1 MKQAAILKGFATST
15 RWGILIVNG
24 QGTVEYVNPAASGI
38 FGYEQDELVGQPI
51 TIIIPTRLRGAHTD
65 GMTRVV
71 GGGRSR
77 HGGKTVEVSAL
88 RKDGNEVPIEM
99 TLSVWQEDAGTIAGA
114 MIKDISERRA
124 RDARLLRLATHD
136 PLTGLLNKS
145 AFKEGLAEAMTRGPA
160 SVLLVSLDK
169 FREVNDLVGRVMA
182 DSLIQAVGVRL
193 TYHFGDELSVG
204 RLDADEFGIFV
215 RRSLGPA
222 EAESLAAELSSAFI
236 KPFSL
241 GGMEFHLFAS
251 IGIAI
256 SCSDISD
263 AEELLAVAD
272 CALQKVKSRGGRGY
286 SIFDDG
292 MRQESEASR
301 TLRDELRRA
310 VKQNELKLFYQPQF
324 ELLSKR
330 LVGFEALLRWE
341 HPDRGLLTPAA
352 FLPALDHSLLT
363 LEIGWWALD
372 EACRMAAGLNRHW
385 PVKMGVNLFPMQF
398 RAIDICERVK
408 EALERH
414 QLSPHS
420 LELEL
425 TEEIALDDIGAAI
438 DSLKALKNI
447 GVGLAFDDFGT
458 GYASLSSLQ
467 KLHLSTLK
475 IDRTFVQHVHE
486 VPSDAA
492 IVKAVL
498 SMSSEL
504 GLTTIAEGIETIEQE
519 AKLIEFGC
527 KIGQGYLYG
536 KPACE
541 ATTIGRVEALTAGEK
556 RGANPSQYSR
566 KILK

>member
-15 RWGILIVNG
+15 HWGILIVNG
-24 QGTVEYVNPAASGI
+24 QGTIEYVNPAASAI

-51 TIIIPTRLRGAHTD
+51 AVIIPTRLRGAHTD
-65 GMTRVV
+65 GMTRALE
-71 GGGRSR
+71 GGRSK
-77 HGGKTVEVSAL
+77 HGGKAVEVSAL

-99 TLSVWQEDAGTIAGA
+99 TLAVWQEDARTVAGA

-145 AFKEGLAEAMTRGPA
+145 AFKDGLAEAMTRGAA

-193 TYHFGDELSVG
+193 TYLFGEKLSVG

-215 RRSLGPA
+215 SRSLEPA
-222 EAESLAAELSSAFI
+222 EAEILAAELSNAFI

-241 GGMEFHLFAS
+241 GGMEFNLFAS

-256 SCSDISD
+256 SCSAISD

-292 MRQESEASR
+292 MRHESEASR

-310 VKQNELKLFYQPQF
+310 LQHNELKLFYQPQF

-372 EACRMAAGLNRHW
+372 EACRMAARLNRRW
-385 PVKMGVNLFPMQF
+385 SVKMAVNLFPLQF
-398 RAIDICERVK
+398 RAIDICKRVK
-408 EALERH
+408 ETLELH
-414 QLSPHS
+414 GLSPHS

-438 DSLKALKNI
+438 DSLKALKDI
-447 GVGLAFDDFGT
+447 GVDIAFDDFGT

-467 KLHLSTLK
+467 KMPLSTLK
-475 IDRTFVQHVHE
+475 IDKTFVQHIDE
-486 VPSDAA
+486 RPSDAA
-492 IVKAVL
+492 IAKAVL

-504 GLTTIAEGIETIEQE
+504 RLTTIAEGIETLEQE
-519 AKLIEFGC
+519 AELIKFGC
-527 KIGQGYLYG
+527 TIGQGYLYG
-536 KPACE
+536 KPEDE
-541 ATTIGRVEALTAGEK
+541 ATTIRLVELLATEGRC
-556 RGANPSQYSR
+556 RGNR
-566 KILK
+566 CRDN